1 VKGYKDITYKYL
13 KNQKK
18 RTILTI
24 FGIILSVALITAI
37 GTIIV
42 SVRDAE
48 IRDTIRR
55 NGDNH
60 GIIREVRKEEIDS
73 IVNNVKVEK
82 AGISLHEGFGVVNEL
97 TENEKNRY
105 DIGSHYRYIS
115 ISSYDEKA
123 LSLLS
128 YDLKEGRFPKNKN
141 EIAIEH
147 WISEYFPNKPKIG
160 DKIKIPIGDRYA
172 TDIDENGKE
181 VEIKV
186 GPRGWGYSEET
197 FEETG
202 EREYTIVG
210 FLEPEYIWKGNNS
223 TTAISY
229 IDKASLPDDKEYN
242 IYLKMNSLKNIHDEI
257 YNLAGVNDWRE
268 KKANEE
274 YETLEKVEFNEP
286 LLRLYGKSLDDNFN
300 WFIISLF
307 GFIVILVIVATIAV
321 IYNSFNISVLERV
334 SQFGLLRTVGATPKQ
349 IKGIVMKEGA
359 LLGLIGIPIGLICGV
374 VAMKIVLYVIGFFK
388 FDFLDDLQIYYSIPV
403 YIIASLLGII
413 TVFLSANGPAK
424 KAAKVPP
431 LEAVRSTGS
440 YRKEDLSKVKGSKTV
455 RKVLGIKGEIAYKNL
470 RRNRKRF
477 VITVF
482 SMTISIV
489 LFITFAT
496 FSDNVFKMNIIE
508 NENAVDFRI
517 DDVSYYENPNTL
529 NTTYNDLR
537 KMEEVEKI
545 YKFED
550 THLYLLIEKEKINPK
565 LLEIDSYAYEE
576 DNKNNDIVG
585 VYNNTL
591 MTFGNENMEQFEPL
605 LKQGKIDLEEM
616 NKNNGVLVVKTT
628 VAHNEETDK
637 MAVLDGY
644 DINVGDELT
653 INTGQSEEEEN
664 QVVKVMGILEKGL
677 LDWEYGEYGGIN
689 IITTEEVLEKIDKTT
704 TPELYVEIKDDGDR
718 EKVKKYINQLEENN
732 KSLRVIDFSEEAKEM
747 RNAAIVMN
755 IFLYGFVAVIALI
768 SSINI
773 VNTISTNLILRTKE
787 LAMLKAVGM
796 DQGTLKGMVSLE
808 SLYYGLYASIYG
820 GLVGTGLTYILH
832 KILLEIR
839 EFKWVVPWKNIL
851 IASISAILIALFSG
865 YGPMKRINDGNIIE
879 NIKMEE

>member
-1 VKGYKDITYKYL
+1 
-13 KNQKK
+13 
-18 RTILTI
+18 
-24 FGIILSVALITAI
+24 
-37 GTIIV
+37 
-42 SVRDAE
+42 
-48 IRDTIRR
+48 
-55 NGDNH
+55 
-60 GIIREVRKEEIDS
+60 
-73 IVNNVKVEK
+73 
-82 AGISLHEGFGVVNEL
+82 
-97 TENEKNRY
+97 
-105 DIGSHYRYIS
+105 
-115 ISSYDEKA
+115 
-123 LSLLS
+123 
-128 YDLKEGRFPKNKN
+128 
-141 EIAIEH
+141 
-147 WISEYFPNKPKIG
+147 
-160 DKIKIPIGDRYA
+160 
-172 TDIDENGKE
+172 
-181 VEIKV
+181 
-186 GPRGWGYSEET
+186 
-197 FEETG
+197 
-202 EREYTIVG
+202 
-210 FLEPEYIWKGNNS
+210 
-223 TTAISY
+223 
-229 IDKASLPDDKEYN
+229 
-242 IYLKMNSLKNIHDEI
+242 
-257 YNLAGVNDWRE
+257 
-268 KKANEE
+268 
-274 YETLEKVEFNEP
+274 
-286 LLRLYGKSLDDNFN
+286 
-300 WFIISLF
+300 
-307 GFIVILVIVATIAV
+307 
-321 IYNSFNISVLERV
+321 
-334 SQFGLLRTVGATPKQ
+334 FGLLRTVGATPKQ

-591 MTFGNENMEQFEPL
+591 MTVGNENMEQFEPL
-605 LKQGKIDLEEM
+605 LKQGKIELEEM
-616 NKNNGVLVVKTT
+616 NKKSGVIVEKTT
-628 VAHNEETDK
+628 AAQNEETDK

-704 TPELYVEIKDDGDR
+704 T
-718 EKVKKYINQLEENN
+718 
-732 KSLRVIDFSEEAKEM
+732 
-747 RNAAIVMN
+747 
-755 IFLYGFVAVIALI
+755 
-768 SSINI
+768 
-773 VNTISTNLILRTKE
+773 
-787 LAMLKAVGM
+787 
-796 DQGTLKGMVSLE
+796 
-808 SLYYGLYASIYG
+808 
-820 GLVGTGLTYILH
+820 
-832 KILLEIR
+832 
-839 EFKWVVPWKNIL
+839 
-851 IASISAILIALFSG
+851 
-865 YGPMKRINDGNIIE
+865 
-879 NIKMEE
+879 